1 MLKELL
7 TGNRTC
13 RTFDESRRITREE
26 LLDMVD
32 CARLT
37 PSSMNLQPLC
47 FRIVYTPEEL
57 QKVQPLT
64 KWAGALP
71 ELHLPPEGH
80 RPTAFIVICQD
91 TEKFGDGA
99 KFQKDVGITA
109 LAIHLRAAEMGLAGC
124 MIGSFAKGSLKE
136 ALALPGAVEPL
147 LVIGLGKA
155 DETREIVGLRD
166 GSTTYYRED
175 GVHKVPKRAL
185 EDIVLG

>member
-1 MLKELL
+1 MLKDLIKA
-7 TGNRTC
+7 NRSC
-13 RTFDESRRITREE
+13 RGYDRSRRVTKKE
-26 LLDMVD
+26 LTEMVD

-155 DETREIVGLRD
+155 DEAREIVGLRD

-185 EDIVLG
+185 ADIVLG

>member
-124 MIGSFAKGSLKE
+124 MIGAFSKE
-136 ALALPGAVEPL
+136 GVKNALNLPEKVEPL
-147 LVIGLGKA
+147 LVIGLGKP
-155 DETREIVGLRD
+155 DETRKIVPAKD
-166 GSTTYYRED
+166 GATKYYREN
-175 GVHKVPKRAL
+175 GIHCVPKR
-185 EDIVLG
+185 DISEIIG